1 MKVRDVPQDAG
12 SCLDQAGHQ
21 RVNDAVR
28 DDGRYEPVPTVGWQ
42 AEIDATA
49 VSAEFERARIRTAWE
64 EARAGRQSPLAYHMV
79 AASMDVGL
87 LATEAR
93 LWAWQVRRHLRP
105 DVFAR
110 LKAADLA
117 RYAGALGLSVE
128 QLRGLPDAPEPL

>member
-1 MKVRDVPQDAG
+1 MREVPQDAG

-21 RVNDAVR
+21 RVNYAVS

-64 EARAGRQSPLAYHMV
+64 DARTQKTSPLAYHMV

-87 LATEAR
+87 LATEVR
-93 LWAWQVRRHLRP
+93 LWGWQVRRHLRP
-105 DVFAR
+105 EVFAR
-110 LKAADLA
+110 LTDADLA
-117 RYAGALGLSVE
+117 RYAQALGLTIE
-128 QLRGLPDAPEPL
+128 GLRTLPAEPEAL

>member
-1 MKVRDVPQDAG
+1 MREVPQDAG

-21 RVNDAVR
+21 RVNYAVS
-28 DDGRYEPVPTVGWQ
+28 DEGRYEPVPTVGWQ

-64 EARAGRQSPLAYHMV
+64 EAKAGRTSPLAYHMV

-87 LATEAR
+87 LATEVR
-93 LWAWQVRRHLRP
+93 LWRWQVRRHLRS

-110 LKAADLA
+110 LTDAELV
-117 RYAGALGLSVE
+117 RYAEALGLPIE
-128 QLRGLPDAPEPL
+128 ALRGLPAEPEAL